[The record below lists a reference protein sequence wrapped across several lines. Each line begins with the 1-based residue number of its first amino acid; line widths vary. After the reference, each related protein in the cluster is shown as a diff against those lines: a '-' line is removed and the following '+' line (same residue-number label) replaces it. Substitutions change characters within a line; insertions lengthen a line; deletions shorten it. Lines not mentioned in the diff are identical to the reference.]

1 MEYFTAL
8 YPNGKLLRIRAKMKL
23 HVKNHL
29 NFFSN
34 YCSLMRKLTQQHDY
48 QHSNGLAYMRYF
60 SGLNPIV
67 CYSWRA
73 ILCAALLVFIAAYG
87 SFVSAQLPAAPQSLD
102 MSESS
107 GPEFTPTISLL
118 PCIDQNDRNCN
129 SAAVRLPDTRNTN
142 SIQPP
147 QGSYSDAALNKHPKP
162 ATSDH
167 QESPP
172 DLTEFQR
179 FVASTAGALLP
190 RYGTELFRT
199 RPDRFASNDHAAAPE
214 NLILNSDDELRIH
227 TWGQVNIS
235 ADVRVSREG
244 EIFLPKVGPVH
255 VAGLSFSAAKQQII
269 DSLSRVYRNFE
280 CTVDLG
286 EIHTI
291 QIYLTG
297 HAAHPGQYSVSG
309 LTTLVDAIFLS
320 GGPSSSGSL
329 RHLELKREG
338 KLITD
343 LDLYILLN
351 KGDKSGDA
359 VLHSGDVLYIPPAGA
374 EVALIGSVRSEA
386 IYELRGGESIS
397 DLLTMAGG
405 TTALAQ
411 NSQISIER
419 IDESGSRS
427 AFHVALNQQGYATAL
442 INGDILRLD
451 PIPSKYSELVTLRGS
466 VASPGHYRWHK
477 GMHLSE
483 LMPEREALETRNYWW
498 HRTQLGLP
506 APEFLGDIQNLQ
518 AQSKVPAVSQQ
529 KPAEVTLQLPLAQT
543 NWSYAVI
550 ERLDPATM
558 RTYLIPF
565 DPGRLVLQHEISQD
579 LELEPGDVITFF
591 TQDDIALPTT
601 QRTRYVR
608 LEGEFQHAGI
618 YSVAPGE
625 SLRSIVSRA
634 GGLTTDAY
642 LYGSEFTRRSTR
654 ELEQQRLDEYTNRL
668 EQEMRRGVINTVA
681 EPSAQTAEA
690 AALNKEMLDRV
701 HRLKATGRIVLDLHA
716 QNSGVDALPDLALE
730 DGDRLV
736 IPARPSTVQVIGAVM
751 NPNAFLYRPHERAE
765 DYLREAGGPSREAD
779 KSRIFILRA
788 DGSVTRSEGKQSI
801 FASNSNSQ
809 HLNPGD
815 TIIVPEKLW
824 RPSVMNQVM
833 PWVQLITS
841 LSLSAAV
848 VNALK

>member
-1 MEYFTAL
+1 
-8 YPNGKLLRIRAKMKL
+8 MKL
-23 HVKNHL
+23 HVKNHF

-34 YCSLMRKLTQQHDY
+34 SCSIMRKLTQQHDY
-48 QHSNGLAYMRYF
+48 QHSTGLAHMRFF
-60 SGLNPIV
+60 SDFNSIACFYLRTTLRV
-67 CYSWRA
+67 ALFAWLA
-73 ILCAALLVFIAAYG
+73 ISCSLVK
-87 SFVSAQLPAAPQSLD
+87 AQLPAAPQSLD
-102 MSESS
+102 LSESA
-107 GPEFTPTISLL
+107 GPGMTPTLSLL

-129 SAAVRLPDTRNTN
+129 SQSVRLSDSRNSN
-142 SIQPP
+142 SYQPP
-147 QGSYSDAALNKHPKP
+147 QGSYSDAAPNKHPKP
-162 ATSDH
+162 TSSDR
-167 QESPP
+167 QEGPSE
-172 DLTEFQR
+172 LTEFQR
-179 FVASTAGALLP
+179 FVASTAGVLLP

-214 NLILNSDDELRIH
+214 NLVLSADDELRIH
-227 TWGQVNIS
+227 TWGQVNIA

-255 VAGLSFSAAKQQII
+255 VAGLTFAAAKQQII
-269 DSLSRVYRNFE
+269 DSISRVYRNFE

-309 LTTLVDAIFLS
+309 LTSLVDAIFLS

-329 RHLELKREG
+329 RHLELKRDG
-338 KLITD
+338 MLITD
-343 LDLYILLN
+343 LDLYVLLN

-359 VLHSGDVLYIPPAGA
+359 VLHSGDVLYIPPAGG
-374 EVALIGSVRSEA
+374 EVALLGSVKTEA
-386 IYELRGGESIS
+386 IYELRGGESIAE
-397 DLLTMAGG
+397 LLTISGG
-405 TTALAQ
+405 ATSLAQ
-411 NSQISIER
+411 NSQIAIER
-419 IDESGSRS
+419 INATGSRL
-427 AFHVALNQQGYATAL
+427 AFHIALDQQGLSTPL

-451 PIPSKYSELVTLRGS
+451 PIPSKYSEMVTLRGS

-550 ERLDPATM
+550 ERLDATTM
-558 RTYLIPF
+558 RTYLMPF
-565 DPGRLVLQHEISQD
+565 DPGRLVLQHESTQD

-591 TQDDIALPTT
+591 TQDDIALPAA
-601 QRTRYVR
+601 QKTRYVR

-625 SLRSIVSRA
+625 SLRSLVARA

-654 ELEQQRLDEYTNRL
+654 DLEQQRLDEYTNRL
-668 EQEMRRGVINTVA
+668 EQQMQRSVFGTVA
-681 EPSAQTAEA
+681 QPSAQTAEA
-690 AALNKEMLDRV
+690 AVLNRDMLDRL
-701 HRLKATGRIVLDLHA
+701 HRLKASGRIVLDLHA
-716 QNSGVDALPDLALE
+716 QSSGVDALPDLALE

-736 IPARPSTVQVIGAVM
+736 VPARPSTVQVIGAVM
-751 NPNAFLYRPHERAE
+751 NPNAFLYQQHERAE
-765 DYLREAGGPSREAD
+765 DYLRAAGGPTREAD

-788 DGSVTRSEGKQSI
+788 DGSVTRSESAQSI
-801 FASNSNSQ
+801 FASRFNTQ
-809 HLNPGD
+809 HMNPGD
-815 TIIVPEKLW
+815 TIVVPEKLW
-824 RPSVMNQVM
+824 RPSVMNQIM
-833 PWVQLITS
+833 PWVQLMS
-841 LSLSAAV
+841 EFSLSAAV